1 MSSSNYKNEIHLP
14 LNDEFDEL
22 SLVLYQNSSLDAVEI
37 MAFLEPDYDKH
48 LYDPDN
54 VDDRA
59 GTQCV
64 VVKSVKELRVL
75 LKEVKHK
82 DYRRFNTVA
91 KTETEEMDDDD

>member
-48 LYDPDN
+48 LHDPDN

-91 KTETEEMDDDD
+91 KTETEENDDE